1 MTYEFEMTINNTTAQ
16 YLLTND
22 KKEYRKKVRE
32 LRAQFD
38 IVNVI
43 RTSDEEDMEVYGETA
58 AAIKDQENVDIK
70 DYKYV
75 IECFNR

>member
-16 YLLTND
+16 YFLIGD

-38 IVNVI
+38 IVNVT
-43 RTSDEEDMEVYGETA
+43 RTSDEEDMEFYGETA